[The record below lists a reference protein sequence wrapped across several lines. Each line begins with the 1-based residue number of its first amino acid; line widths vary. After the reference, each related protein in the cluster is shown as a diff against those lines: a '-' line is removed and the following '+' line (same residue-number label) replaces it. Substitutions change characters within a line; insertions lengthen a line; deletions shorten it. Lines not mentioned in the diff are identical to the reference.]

1 MINSLEKLE
10 IVKVRGEAAQILG
23 GLAVA
28 ATGGEMRSN
37 YFQNRALPKMVS
49 SLALLN
55 NGESPLRHLTI
66 H

>member
-37 YFQNRALPKMVS
+37 YFQNTAPKNCPFKRDSFLVIRY
-49 SLALLN
+49 N
-55 NGESPLRHLTI
+55 
-66 H
+66 